1 MSISIIYQVDYVI
14 VGGTGK
20 ALAEAFRLADRGERV
35 AMIIRDT
42 FLCTD
47 VCAGNRY
54 RLEGT
59 RQQWRDRL
67 PGELFLSNGLL
78 HPDRFKRYLE
88 EQCIRKGIRLFYFMW
103 YLDCV
108 KEGEELLARA
118 ASKGGLFGIR
128 CRQVT
133 DLREKAMDISYQAY
147 VRKNKEEDW
156 SLLGVENAG
165 RKELGAEE
173 NLRQS
178 VCGAEKFQ
186 QNVWRQ

>member
-1 MSISIIYQVDYVI
+1 MSISIIYQADHVI
-14 VGGTGK
+14 VGGSGE

-54 RLEGT
+54 RLEGA
-59 RQQWRDRL
+59 RKQWRDRL

-128 CRQVT
+128 CKQVT
-133 DLREKAMDISYQAY
+133 DLREKAMDISYQA
-147 VRKNKEEDW
+147 
-156 SLLGVENAG
+156 
-165 RKELGAEE
+165 
-173 NLRQS
+173 
-178 VCGAEKFQ
+178 
-186 QNVWRQ
+186 